1 MSEFEGKTVVVTGA
15 SNGIGRAVAK
25 RFVVEGANVVVN
37 SRSEERATSAAAE
50 IGAGGPGE
58 AIGVAADA
66 SVYGQVEAMI
76 DETVD
81 RFGSLDVLV
90 GNAGIHDDSIA
101 LEDVPADELDD
112 SFDELFGINVKGY
125 LNAAKAAIPHLRDS
139 GGNMIF
145 TASYA
150 SFNPGTG
157 GIFYTPAKHAV
168 VGVVRQLAL
177 ELAPEIRVNG
187 VAPNYVPTDLEG
199 MQSLD
204 QGAILDDV
212 KAAGE
217 RWLQE
222 RFELPILDPD
232 GYGGYYVFLAS
243 EDSAASTGTVLSA
256 DCGSVISD

>member
-1 MSEFEGKTVVVTGA
+1 MSEFDGKTVVVTGA

-177 ELAPEIRVNG
+177 ELPPEIRVNG
-187 VAPNYVPTDLEG
+187 VAPN
-199 MQSLD
+199 
-204 QGAILDDV
+204 
-212 KAAGE
+212 
-217 RWLQE
+217 
-222 RFELPILDPD
+222 
-232 GYGGYYVFLAS
+232 
-243 EDSAASTGTVLSA
+243 
-256 DCGSVISD
+256 